1 MKANA
6 PEKLYISDS
15 ELNDAEHCVIWFKSQ
30 QNKNDIEYTRTDAF
44 IEKACEWLSD
54 NLQTIVDVDC
64 PSKHHVESIPV
75 LGSITQTEFL
85 SKFRKEIKYLFD

>member
-1 MKANA
+1 MKANEA
-6 PEKLYISDS
+6 PEKIFVHVRANK
-15 ELNDAEHCVIWFKSQ
+15 ELGTTWHGKKITNG
-30 QNKNDIEYTRTDAF
+30 DIEYVRTDVF

-54 NLQTIVDVDC
+54 NLQTIVDVDH

-85 SKFRKEIKYLFD
+85 EKFMEEIKYLFD